1 MNNLADTITA
11 LNNEVSYKSINDM
24 LSLTSFK
31 EFPKKTILCNAGEI
45 PKDVYYVKSGIIRA
59 YLTNTTGV
67 AFNQAFF
74 ISNNFAGSFS
84 ALTQKKPSNITLEC
98 LTDCE
103 ILSANYNEVNDLL
116 KQNIEL
122 ATFGRKLFEKIFSSF
137 EKRALELSTLSAT
150 ERYKKFIT
158 SYSDVIHK
166 IPQYHIA
173 SFLGIT
179 PIQLSRIKKE
189 LRK

>member
-1 MNNLADTITA
+1 MTNLAETITA
-11 LNNEVSYKSINDM
+11 LNNDVSYKSLNDM

-31 EFPKKTILCNAGEI
+31 EYTKKTVLCNVGEI

-59 YLTNTTGV
+59 YLTNSAGV

-74 ISNNFAGSFS
+74 INNSFAGSFS
-84 ALTQKKPSNITLEC
+84 ALTQHKPSTITLEC

-103 ILSANYNEVNDLL
+103 ILSANYNDVNDLL
-116 KQNIEL
+116 EQNIEL

-137 EKRALELSTLSAT
+137 EKRTLELSTLSAT
-150 ERYKKFIT
+150 ERYKKFVD
-158 SYSDVIHK
+158 SYSNVIHK